1 MFSHKSKVVV
11 WIGILFLATLLAC
24 RFGSTSRPA
33 TSPATPTPTLVPVVI
48 SQEAADRFQSKISQ
62 QVLNNESDQFS
73 VTFTDEEVTSFAAL
87 NSTELPVSNPQ
98 IHFGND
104 KIFLSGKANVG
115 ITAQILL
122 IATVRLNDGDV
133 VIHVE
138 EAKMG
143 RLAMPDS
150 LREQIST
157 TINESI
163 AEAGNMVQITY
174 IQVSPGQITLRG
186 TKTIPGK

>member
-1 MFSHKSKVVV
+1 MFSHKSNTVVS
-11 WIGILFLATLLAC
+11 IGFLFFASLLAC
-24 RFGSTSRPA
+24 RLGGTSRPA
-33 TSPATPTPTLVPVVI
+33 PATPTLVPVVV

-62 QVLNNESDQFS
+62 QILNNESDQFS

-87 NSTELPVSNPQ
+87 NSAELPISNPQ
-98 IHFGND
+98 IHFGSD
-104 KIFLSGKANVG
+104 KVYLSGEANVG

-122 IATVRLNDGDV
+122 VATVKLNDGVV
-133 VIHVE
+133 VIKVE

-143 RLAMPDS
+143 RLAMPDN

-163 AEAGNMVQITY
+163 AEAANMVQITY
-174 IQVSPGQITLRG
+174 VQVSPGQITLQG
-186 TKTIPGK
+186 TKAIPGK